1 VAVPRSLEKSGI
13 PGVDYVILSCFMMFL
28 YFIEIY
34 VIYVIIL
41 NPVVWVG
48 VYISVCVCVGRSM
61 FSRWV
66 SPKNVVLYNTIQG
79 ISYEESHCDRQ

>member
-1 VAVPRSLEKSGI
+1 MAVPRSLEKSGI

-41 NPVVWVG
+41 NEIPLFG
-48 VYISVCVCVGRSM
+48 LVCIFLCV
-61 FSRWV
+61 FV
-66 SPKNVVLYNTIQG
+66 
-79 ISYEESHCDRQ
+79 